1 MSKLTSLLA
10 VLIFGLGS
18 FAGTAQAQLP
28 EAVDKLLSKS
38 TIGIYSSFLNQNN
51 TPVSRYFDQKK
62 HFFDSNPSF
71 GVEMNYAFTDHF
83 SVGLEMEYGGSKRV
97 RNENIIF
104 FIAPPPGTLSN
115 FEATYYFRT
124 IAFQPKAI
132 LNFDLQ
138 DFGFFW
144 SAGPV
149 FSTAVLNANYDA
161 STYGEPEKIVDT
173 KSSFSASLGIGAQ
186 ASTGLNYFINS
197 NIGISAEVGYK
208 YLTHTNLKAE
218 NKFMKSTTPFQL
230 GLNSVYNRIGLI
242 YKF

>member
-1 MSKLTSLLA
+1 MSKFTTLFA
-10 VLIFGLGS
+10 ACIFGLGS
-18 FAGTAQAQLP
+18 ISSTVEAQLP
-28 EAVDKLLSKS
+28 EAADKLLSKS
-38 TIGIYSSFLNQNN
+38 TIGVYSSFLNQNY
-51 TPVSRYFDQKK
+51 TPVYNRFGQQN

-71 GVEMNYAFTDHF
+71 GVEMNYSFTDHF
-83 SVGLEMEYGGSKRV
+83 SVGLEMGYGGSKRV
-97 RNENIIF
+97 RNEDLVF
-104 FIAPPPGTLSN
+104 VMAPPPGTLSN

-124 IAFQPKAI
+124 ISVQPKAI

-149 FSTAVLNANYDA
+149 FSSAVLNASYDA
-161 STYGEPEKIVDT
+161 STYGEPDKVVDT

-197 NIGISAEVGYK
+197 NIGVSAEVGYK
-208 YLTHTNLKAE
+208 YLVNSNMKAE
-218 NKFMKSTTPFQL
+218 NKFMKSSTTYEL

-242 YKF
+242 YRF